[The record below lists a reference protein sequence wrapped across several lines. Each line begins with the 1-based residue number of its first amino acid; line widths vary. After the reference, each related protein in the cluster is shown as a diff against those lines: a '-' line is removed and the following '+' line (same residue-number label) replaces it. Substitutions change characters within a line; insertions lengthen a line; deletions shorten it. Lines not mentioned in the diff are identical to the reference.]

1 MVASDL
7 ALDYNRQGTN
17 SVYYCFQMSHSKIGY
32 LSNRQFSSWQD
43 YADII
48 RRRRFLFIATGE
60 FFSVNQDQTY
70 RRFCVS
76 VSLCVCCIFECPA
89 ASGTQKSAGNNTVI
103 SFTLYTHCKQS
114 RICRSRIFM
123 FTSLLLRVKTPNITT
138 LIKIYPLISTGPA
151 LRCLALK
158 TQFFIA

>member
-1 MVASDL
+1 MRILFV
-7 ALDYNRQGTN
+7 
-17 SVYYCFQMSHSKIGY
+17 VVV
-32 LSNRQFSSWQD
+32 FSLLPQVN
-43 YADII
+43 
-48 RRRRFLFIATGE
+48 
-60 FFSVNQDQTY
+60 FFVNQDQTY

>member
-1 MVASDL
+1 MAIYLMVASDL

-17 SVYYCFQMSHSKIGY
+17 SVYYCFQMSHPKIGY

-60 FFSVNQDQTY
+60 FFCKPPPPRSNISSLL
-70 RRFCVS
+70 RFCV
-76 VSLCVCCIFECPA
+76 CVCIFGCPA

-103 SFTLYTHCKQS
+103 SFTLYTHSKQS

-123 FTSLLLRVKTPNITT
+123 FTGLLLSVKTPNDD
-138 LIKIYPLISTGPA
+138 G
-151 LRCLALK
+151 C
-158 TQFFIA
+158 